1 MCDLFGTREQIAIT
15 ANALDFV
22 VNKLCDRRR
31 ELEIRLLDINT
42 GDDVLESDYY
52 SGLFKDAIEAIS
64 FRRAISSTNEFASCT
79 SKLCDDICLAI
90 NDTIHYYR
98 RLIEYL
104 GQLRPGLNYTA
115 QECEHHIA
123 RIEKYIEQLTEYKN
137 EIKKCRSD
145 LSVFKNHEK
154 IFSIVEGAD
163 NKYSFY
169 DAIVE
174 FATKVREEINND
186 INMLDASKANIA
198 NLLV

>member
-1 MCDLFGTREQIAIT
+1 MCDLFDTREQIAIT
-15 ANALDFV
+15 ANAIDFV
-22 VNKLCDRRR
+22 VKKMCDRRR
-31 ELEIRLLDINT
+31 ELEIRLLDINS
-42 GDDVLESDYY
+42 GDDVLETDYY
-52 SGLFKDAIEAIS
+52 SGLFKEAVEAVS

-79 SKLCDDICLAI
+79 SNLCDSICLAI
-90 NDTIHYYR
+90 NDAIHYYR

-104 GQLRPGLNYTA
+104 GQLKPGLNYTV
-115 QECEHHIA
+115 QECERHIA

-137 EIKKCRSD
+137 EIKKCRSE

-154 IFSIVEGAD
+154 IFSIVESAD